1 MNFSKYVE
9 NLYKIC
15 TLLDMRFEWDADKS
29 RTNVLKHGI
38 DFEEAQNLWLNE
50 TRVQIQAPYPV
61 ENRGILISE
70 YKGKLWTAIFTM
82 RGDATR
88 IISVRR
94 ARRKEAKLYEKETTG
109 EKRRGI

>member
-1 MNFSKYVE
+1 M
-9 NLYKIC
+9 I
-15 TLLDMRFEWDADKS
+15 FEWDADKDRS
-29 RTNVLKHGI
+29 NRLKHGI
-38 DFEEAQNLWLNE
+38 DFEEAKNLWLDEN
-50 TRVQIQAPYPV
+50 RIQIRAPYPV
-61 ENRGILISE
+61 EDRGILISK
-70 YKGKLWTAIFTM
+70 YKGKLWTAIYTT

>member
-1 MNFSKYVE
+1 
-9 NLYKIC
+9 
-15 TLLDMRFEWDADKS
+15 MRFEWDAEKDRS
-29 RTNVLKHGI
+29 NLLKHGI
-38 DFEEAQNLWLNE
+38 DFEDAKNLWLDEN
-50 TRVQIQAPYPV
+50 RIQIRAPYPV
-61 ENRGILISE
+61 EDRGILISK
-70 YKGKLWTAIFTM
+70 YKEKLWTAIFTM